1 MNTYQKI
8 TIAAALTCAFAWVS
22 NDELAH
28 DIKQAEQ
35 YRLDVCTGR
44 GDRNR
49 KYLEGIM
56 REGGEEYKRIY
67 FSYES

>member
-22 NDELAH
+22 SDELKH

-35 YRLDVCTGR
+35 YRLDVCAGLMPDFKNIKPTC
-44 GDRNR
+44 
-49 KYLEGIM
+49 
-56 REGGEEYKRIY
+56 EE
-67 FSYES
+67 

>member
-22 NDELAH
+22 NDELDH

-35 YRLDVCTGR
+35 YKLDVCTGSMPDFKNIR
-44 GDRNR
+44 PNC
-49 KYLEGIM
+49 EG
-56 REGGEEYKRIY
+56 EL
-67 FSYES
+67 

>member
-8 TIAAALTCAFAWVS
+8 ILAAALTCAFAWVS

-35 YRLDVCTGR
+35 YRHDVCTGSIPDYDNIKPDCR
-44 GDRNR
+44 GM
-49 KYLEGIM
+49 E
-56 REGGEEYKRIY
+56 
-67 FSYES
+67 

>member
-22 NDELAH
+22 NDELDH

-35 YRLDVCTGR
+35 YKQDVCTGSMP
-44 GDRNR
+44 DFKNI
-49 KYLEGIM
+49 KPNC
-56 REGGEEYKRIY
+56 EE
-67 FSYES
+67 